1 MWLNDRMPDKLATRR
16 SSRAKITRKRL
27 IVRWVVW
34 SLVGILVVVL
44 ALGAW
49 IGFRAFQAKAE
60 LEAAQGLIGELKT
73 QALAFDIDG
82 ASATLKKI
90 STRTDNAIELTTDP
104 IWMAG
109 EVVPFAG
116 PNLTGFREL
125 AAVTGD
131 VIDDVVT
138 PLIGVAKGIDP
149 ASLAP
154 KDGAIDLEPLI
165 AAVPAIATA
174 NDGAIAALKNAE
186 AIDTSATIEQISAAR
201 TQITGLIGSVTP
213 LLATLNSIVPLV
225 PPAMGS
231 EAPRTYVIMFQNP
244 AESRAL
250 GGTALSFALLKMDA
264 GRIELQ
270 ATVAAGLDNFRGY
283 NEPVVAMPDGTIDLY
298 ADTYAR
304 FIANVTVR
312 PSFTT
317 AAEITQEMWFRQFG
331 YRVDGIISIDPVAL
345 SYVLGA
351 TDPITLSTGDI
362 LTRESLVPLLLNGV
376 YQRFNSTNVVK
387 DNIAQDVVYA
397 EAVGATFARLTSGP
411 LDPMALINALM
422 QGWNEHRVLYWSA
435 NADEQ
440 AQLAEIGLN
449 GELPISDDKTE
460 RIGVYFQDN
469 VGSKM
474 NYYLQQTV
482 HLAQNTC
489 RTDGRESY
497 RVTVDL
503 GNGIDPT
510 LAKSLSA
517 SIVGQWKPEKV
528 KRGDQRMIVM
538 LYAPPGTT
546 IASKTINGAP
556 AAMDAFHDTTYPV
569 SKTVVTIPAG
579 AVSTV
584 SFDVVA
590 PEPGTKTLEA
600 LITPMVNPTTVL
612 NEVLDCA
619 TVPAG

>member
-1 MWLNDRMPDKLATRR
+1 
-16 SSRAKITRKRL
+16 
-27 IVRWVVW
+27 
-34 SLVGILVVVL
+34 VVL
-44 ALGAW
+44 VLAALAAYAAW
-49 IGFRAFQAKAE
+49 VGTRALEAKDE
-60 LEAAQGLIGELKT
+60 LESAQSEITELKA
-73 QALAFDIDG
+73 QALAFDMAG
-82 ASATLKKI
+82 AVKTYDSVAGHTAKAAELANDPFWK
-90 STRTDNAIELTTDP
+90 AIE
-104 IWMAG
+104 W
-109 EVVPFAG
+109 VPVAG
-116 PNLTGFREL
+116 PNLRAVREL
-125 AAVTGD
+125 AEATDAVIT
-131 VIDDVVT
+131 DVVD
-138 PLIGVAKGIDP
+138 PLMGVAENLDP

-154 KDGAIDLEPLI
+154 KDGALDLAPLVAAVSAISEANEGLARVSAAVTAIETEGTIDQVSAAQKQVSGLLEQLQEPL
-165 AAVPAIATA
+165 AVL
-174 NDGAIAALKNAE
+174 N
-186 AIDTSATIEQISAAR
+186 R
-201 TQITGLIGSVTP
+201 VVP
-213 LLATLNSIVPLV
+213 LLA
-225 PPAMGS
+225 PAMGS

-270 ATVAAGLDNFRGY
+270 ATIAAGLDNFRGY
-283 NEPVVAMPDGTIDLY
+283 DEPVIAMPDGTMDLY
-298 ADTYAR
+298 EGSYAR

-351 TDPITLSTGDI
+351 TEPITLSTGDV
-362 LTRESLVPLLLNGV
+362 LTRDSLVPLLLNGV

-411 LDPMALINALM
+411 LDPMALVNALL

-435 NADEQ
+435 NAGEQ
-440 AQLAEIGLN
+440 AQLAEFGLN
-449 GELPISDDKTE
+449 GELPVSDDKTD
-460 RIGVYFQDN
+460 RVGVYFQDN

-510 LAKSLSA
+510 LAKSLSP

-546 IASKTINGAP
+546 ITAKSINGAP
-556 AAMDAFHDTTYPV
+556 TAMDAFHDTTYPV

-579 AVSTV
+579 AISTV

-590 PEPGTKTLEA
+590 AEPGRKTIEA

-612 NEVLDCA
+612 NEDLDCA